1 MQEGTSPNFVIQ
13 DTLDEGL
20 IFEETVSINGQPVAP
35 YAAVAPFTHTAIPAA
50 IVAGNP
56 AAGPTT
62 VTWTPGGD
70 VLNPGDVINAG
81 DNDTNNDDFVIVYRA
96 RVLNLALPQL
106 PTIQPL
112 DNNVDFDYLMAS
124 GPAPT
129 KTSNQ
134 SLELQQPELSITK
147 TSLPVDGSVIGA
159 GDLVTYTVE
168 IANNGDSTAYDT
180 ELLDTIPFG
189 LRSPTVTVLSMQL
202 LPSGTVLPNLAP
214 VYDPVTGT
222 ANWNFDTGIADRYNI
237 PAGERLQIVYQVQA
251 DAGLG
256 AGMTLTN
263 QAQVQF
269 YYSFDNNATPS
280 LDGIN
285 GVREIYGPTV
295 PATVTL
301 TTTPANPLLKIN
313 PADLDASIGET
324 FTYRI
329 TVPETLQ
336 PTALYDVRILD
347 DLTASAADLQ
357 FVSVTR
363 VSGDLPWV
371 PTNIGIV
378 DDNLVIADAIV

>member
-1 MQEGTSPNFVIQ
+1 M
-13 DTLDEGL
+13 
-20 IFEETVSINGQPVAP
+20 
-35 YAAVAPFTHTAIPAA
+35 
-50 IVAGNP
+50 
-56 AAGPTT
+56 
-62 VTWTPGGD
+62 
-70 VLNPGDVINAG
+70 
-81 DNDTNNDDFVIVYRA
+81 
-96 RVLNLALPQL
+96 
-106 PTIQPL
+106 
-112 DNNVDFDYLMAS
+112 
-124 GPAPT
+124 
-129 KTSNQ
+129 
-134 SLELQQPELSITK
+134 
-147 TSLPVDGSVIGA
+147 IGA

-371 PTNIGIV
+371 PTNIGI
-378 DDNLVIADAIV
+378 DLA